1 VWIAYSAGILLGF
14 AMAYLWPII
23 LRRAVSEG
31 RIGLENAVSACQG
44 LAKVLVL
51 ISLGYLMMLP
61 LLGVKLPE
69 RQYYFAGV
77 TSLTVILVTIPLA
90 ALGVAVG
97 LFLHYR
103 ARDVVGPVS

>member
-14 AMAYLWPII
+14 AMAYLWPSI

-31 RIGLENAVSACQG
+31 RMGFEKAVSACRG

-61 LLGVKLPE
+61 LLGVKVPE
-69 RQYYFAGV
+69 RQYYFTGV
-77 TSLTVILVTIPLA
+77 ASLTVILVTLPLA
-90 ALGVAVG
+90 AIGVAVG
-97 LFLHYR
+97 IFLHYR
-103 ARDVVGPVS
+103 AREIVRPMS